1 MATTTLAPEAAYR
14 TGLRAGLL
22 DWLTTTDHKKIGILY
37 TTTALGFF
45 VLGGLLALAIRS
57 QLAVPNGTLLSPE
70 TYNEFFT
77 IHGTTMIFL
86 FAMPI
91 LVGLANYVVPLQLGA
106 PDMAFPRIN
115 ALSFWLVPVGGLLIY
130 GSYLAGGAGCG
141 WTCYA
146 PLSTGGVPGQQNFGP
161 GTGAGIDFWTVGL
174 IVLGISSVLGAI
186 NFLATIFKLRA
197 PGLTLFRLPIFVW
210 TVLVTQALVLF
221 AMPVFTTAL
230 VLLYIDRHFT
240 NGALLNP
247 AAGGSAL
254 LWQHMFWFFGHP
266 EVYIMILPAFGII
279 SEVVPVFSRKPL
291 FGYRAFIAAT
301 VAIGVLSFGV
311 WAHHMF
317 ATGLVYLPYF
327 SLFTG
332 LIGVPTGV
340 KFFNWLATMVRGKI
354 SLATPMLF
362 AVGFLSLFLIGGLD
376 GAVLFAPPFDF
387 HVHDTYFVVSHIH
400 YVLFAG
406 TAMAVFAG
414 IYYWFPKM
422 SGRFLDETLG
432 KVHWVFTFVGAIL
445 AFFPMHILGLEG
457 MPRRISNYA
466 ANPEWQGWN
475 DVSTVGAFLIAA
487 GTLVFAWNLAVS
499 LRSGA
504 RAPADPW
511 EGNSLEWATT
521 SPPPP
526 HNFDEIPPI
535 HSERPVF
542 DERRRRSADGAA
554 PVAVG
559 AGAR

>member
-1 MATTTLAPEAAYR
+1 MATTTLAPEVAYR
-14 TGLRAGLL
+14 PGFRSAVLE
-22 DWLTTTDHKKIGILY
+22 WVTTTDHKKIGVLY
-37 TTTALGFF
+37 ITAALGFF
-45 VLGGLLALAIRS
+45 VLGGLQALAIRS
-57 QLAVPNGTLLSPE
+57 QLAVPNSTLLSPE

-91 LVGLANYVVPLQLGA
+91 LVGLGNYVVPLQLGA
-106 PDMAFPRIN
+106 PDMAFPRVN

-130 GSYLAGGAGCG
+130 SSYLVGGASCG

-146 PLSTGGVPGQQNFGP
+146 PLSTGGVPGQQSFGP

-197 PGLTLFRLPIFVW
+197 PGLTLLRLPIFVW

-230 VLLYIDRHFT
+230 ALLYIDRHFT

-387 HVHDTYFVVSHIH
+387 DVHDTYFVVSHIH

-432 KVHWVFTFVGAIL
+432 KIHWAFTFVGAIL

-457 MPRRISNYA
+457 MPRRIANYA

-475 DVSTVGAFLIAA
+475 VVSTVGAFLIAIGA
-487 GTLVFAWNLAVS
+487 LVFAWNLVAS

-511 EGNSLEWATT
+511 EGNSLEWATS

-526 HNFDEIPPI
+526 HNFDAIPAI

-542 DERRRRSADGAA
+542 DERLRRRAA
-554 PVAVG
+554 EAG

>member
-1 MATTTLAPEAAYR
+1 MATTVLAPEAAYR
-14 TGLRAGLL
+14 PGLRAAI
-22 DWLTTTDHKKIGILY
+22 WEWVTTTDHKKIGVMYIV
-37 TTTALGFF
+37 TALGFF
-45 VLGGLLALAIRS
+45 ILGGVQALGIRT
-57 QLAVPNGTLLSPE
+57 QLAVPNSTFLDPE

-86 FAMPI
+86 FAMPV
-91 LVGLANYVVPLQLGA
+91 LVGLANYIVPLQIGA
-106 PDMAFPRIN
+106 LDMAFPRIN
-115 ALSFWLVPVGGLLIY
+115 ALGFWLLPAGGLLIY
-130 GSYLAGGAGCG
+130 GSYLAGGAACG

-161 GTGAGIDFWTVGL
+161 GTGHGIDFWDVGL

-197 PGLTLFRLPIFVW
+197 PGLTLLRMPIFVW

-230 VLLYIDRHFT
+230 VLLFIDRNFT
-240 NGALLNP
+240 HGALLNP
-247 AAGGSAL
+247 ANGGSAI

-266 EVYIMILPAFGII
+266 EVYIMILPAFGVI

-291 FGYRAFIAAT
+291 YGYRAFIAAT

-317 ATGLVYLPYF
+317 ATGAVYLPYF

-354 SLATPMLF
+354 SLSTPMLF
-362 AVGFLSLFLIGGLD
+362 AIGFLSLFLIGGLD

-387 HVHDTYFVVSHIH
+387 DVHDTYFVVAHIH

-406 TAMAVFAG
+406 TAMAVFAAT
-414 IYYWFPKM
+414 YYWFPKM
-422 SGRFLDETLG
+422 SGRFLNEGLG
-432 KVHWVFTFVGAIL
+432 KLHWLLVFVGSIL

-457 MPRRISNYA
+457 MPRRIANYA
-466 ANPEWQGWN
+466 ATPGWQFWN
-475 DVSTVGAFLIAA
+475 DVSTVGAYLI
-487 GTLVFAWNLAVS
+487 GLGVLVFFYNVLVS
-499 LRSGA
+499 LRNGA
-504 RAPADPW
+504 PAPADPW

-526 HNFDEIPPI
+526 YNFETLPPI

-542 DERRRRSADGAA
+542 DLRMRERGLSATGE
-554 PVAVG
+554 G
-559 AGAR
+559 GR